1 MPKVKAAPAPVAT
14 TKKSSAVAVA
24 AAPKKKMTAYNEF
37 MKTELPKY
45 KEKHSGVDHK
55 EAFKAVAQLW
65 KDSPKNPKRA
75 Q

>member
-14 TKKSSAVAVA
+14 TKKTSTVAVA

-45 KEKHSGVDHK
+45 KEKHAGVDHK
-55 EAFKAVAQLW
+55 
-65 KDSPKNPKRA
+65 
-75 Q
+75 